1 MSVNILPLSAND
13 KDDWRTLW
21 FNYLAFYNTDVS
33 DEVYETTFNRL
44 IDPHNIQQQALI
56 ARLEN
61 RPVGLVHYIFH
72 PHNWRLEDVCYL
84 QDLYVDSDVRGQGV
98 GRSLIEAV
106 YDAADKNGVLNV
118 YWLTQDSNDTARRLY
133 DNVADLTPFIKY
145 QRS

>member
-1 MSVNILPLSAND
+1 MSVSILPLSADDRN
-13 KDDWRTLW
+13 DWRNLW

-44 IDPHNIQQQALI
+44 IDPHNKQQYALI
-56 ARLEN
+56 ARQEN

-84 QDLYVDSDVRGQGV
+84 QDLYVDSDERGQGV

-106 YDAADKNGVLNV
+106 YDAADKNGVFSV
-118 YWLTQDSNDTARRLY
+118 YWLTQDSNAPARRLY